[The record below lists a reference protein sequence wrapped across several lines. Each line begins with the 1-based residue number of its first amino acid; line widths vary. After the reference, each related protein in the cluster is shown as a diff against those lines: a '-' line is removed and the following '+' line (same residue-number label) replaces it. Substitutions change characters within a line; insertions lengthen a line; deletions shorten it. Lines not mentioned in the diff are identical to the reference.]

1 MPPKRGRGR
10 GGSRGGRGGRGGRG
24 RGGASGSYAPFNL
37 SKSAKR
43 RSRKRG
49 HSELPSGQDTP
60 ELMDLGHS
68 SYTSEIYAEAPL
80 MKSLSKR
87 PNRSLMKEAR
97 YTDKH
102 MEQTLALTLRY
113 RPVEFVKAETAYDP
127 SKELIEKLIQRAA
140 SRDPRHAQEEKDEEP
155 KAVEVVEDEV
165 EFADEDSEKIED
177 DHTSAIVDDL
187 ATVEIDQVKELR
199 EANEDIHMEAVVTSV
214 GECVEDNVDVSICEA
229 TGQGDSELKEDQVE
243 SEVESEVEPK
253 VESEAALDDQLEAI
267 QDDAVDQESIES
279 ISKDDTPTESR
290 EELDIDSDASDDEH
304 EEIQFS
310 IDQEGDSSV
319 AKDYNVP
326 KPELRTLLQ
335 ESRKQQC
342 TEQDPDIE
350 TGSVIEPYITVGK
363 VMLRTLYDGYTTVEL
378 PSLKGGK
385 SAKKGYVSFKSKQ
398 NDPFKPRS
406 SKNTFQSS
414 LDSDMEAAFDDY
426 MAQLMLANEEDNDV
440 SDNEIGADSDSGSA
454 SDYGVHDDDDEE
466 MYEKLR
472 EQFQDFDESS
482 DSDNIS
488 LSLLDMMELDI
499 DDFDDLDDVVNSEEE
514 GLEDILAFARQHKR
528 LADLDIG
535 SNAPPRKV
543 GKGRKQRLEL
553 GSELEVELRES
564 LMEQFQYQKQSRRL
578 KKLRKKE
585 KKRQEAEDNMQLKDK
600 YEYSLHI
607 KEIKQE
613 FELFLHDANRETLSF
628 PPLDGHGNKTLN
640 KLANNYNMKCIKCG
654 GNGLSMYIKVAKT
667 KKTFRYVP
675 DYQLIGYILKQRP
688 VFRRADVKPRTK
700 EEIAD
705 TDESSRRGPKSNAY
719 VKEGD
724 VVGALAPEIAHN
736 NIGRKMLEMLG
747 WSRGEGLGA
756 MGNKG
761 ISTPVLAT
769 VKKSKT
775 GLK

>member
-49 HSELPSGQDTP
+49 HSELPSDQDTP

-68 SYTSEIYAEAPL
+68 SYTREIYAEAPL
-80 MKSLSKR
+80 MKALSRR
-87 PNRSLMKEAR
+87 PNRSLMSEAR

-102 MEQTLALTLRY
+102 MEQTLSLTLRY
-113 RPVEFVKAETAYDP
+113 RLVEFVKAETAYDP
-127 SKELIEKLIQRAA
+127 SKDLIEKLTKRAHHA
-140 SRDPRHAQEEKDEEP
+140 SQSCKIEEKKDAVEEEMKEEPEVEEVKGSGIVEVILPGVESHQIQEQLQDAEVKIEEVVRIEISKSSKSCSAPAEDDVDAFISEVSGQNKAKQIEHESEHLLQEHNFKDIKVNTDELPINATKEISAYTLVDNLEESNVDLDVNSQESANEFEDEE
-155 KAVEVVEDEV
+155 
-165 EFADEDSEKIED
+165 I
-177 DHTSAIVDDL
+177 L
-187 ATVEIDQVKELR
+187 
-199 EANEDIHMEAVVTSV
+199 
-214 GECVEDNVDVSICEA
+214 
-229 TGQGDSELKEDQVE
+229 
-243 SEVESEVEPK
+243 
-253 VESEAALDDQLEAI
+253 
-267 QDDAVDQESIES
+267 
-279 ISKDDTPTESR
+279 
-290 EELDIDSDASDDEH
+290 
-304 EEIQFS
+304 FS
-310 IDQEGDSSV
+310 IDQEGDS
-319 AKDYNVP
+319 AAIIDYTIP
-326 KPELRTLLQ
+326 KPEFKALLQ
-335 ESRKQQC
+335 ESRSQR
-342 TEQDPDIE
+342 QDQDSDE
-350 TGSVIEPYITVGK
+350 GTGTIIEPYLSVGK
-363 VMLRTLYDGYTTVEL
+363 VMLKALYDINGSTSVEL
-378 PSLKGGK
+378 PSSRSGK
-385 SAKKGYVSFKSKQ
+385 SAKNGFVSFKGTKR
-398 NDPFKPRS
+398 DLFKP
-406 SKNTFQSS
+406 KKIENGFQSS
-414 LDSDMEAAFDDY
+414 LDLDLEEAFDDY
-426 MAQLMLANEEDNDV
+426 MAQLMLANEDDSDD
-440 SDNEIGADSDSGSA
+440 SDNEIDAYSDIGSG
-454 SDYGVHDDDDEE
+454 SDYGVHDEDDDET
-466 MYEKLR
+466 YEKLR
-472 EQFQDFDESS
+472 QQFQEFEESS
-482 DSDNIS
+482 DSQTVS
-488 LSLLDMMELDI
+488 LNLLDMMDLDI
-499 DDFDDLDDVVNSEEE
+499 DNEDLDEEIDGAINSEED

-535 SNAPPRKV
+535 TNAPPRKV

-553 GSELEVELRES
+553 GSDLEIELRES

-578 KKLRKKE
+578 KKLKKKE
-585 KKRQEAEDNMQLKDK
+585 KRRQEAEDNLLLKDK

-654 GNGLSMYIKVAKT
+654 GNGLDMYMKVAKT

-675 DYQLIGYILKQRP
+675 DYQLIGYIMKQRP
-688 VFRRADVKPRTK
+688 VFRRADVKPRTR

-719 VKEGD
+719 VREGD

-747 WSRGEGLGA
+747 WSKGEGLGA
-756 MGNKG
+756 LGNKG